1 MKQFNNII
9 IDSHAHVNFNA
20 FKNDGDEVIKKCLD
34 NNVWVVNVG
43 AEIRTSTRAVEY
55 ANRYDEGV
63 YAIVGLHPIHVKLH
77 DNNLPDETD
86 NENIKYR
93 EKFDYQKYLTL
104 TQDKKV
110 VAIGEVG
117 LDYHHFEDNATDLEK
132 EKIIKKQKEIFIEFI
147 KLANEI
153 DKPIVIHCWGV
164 KSKEEFDYARTDA
177 YADLLEILKEHPVT
191 KSGIVHSF
199 IGSYKTAREFREL
212 GFKLSFNGIITY
224 SESYDKVLTD
234 TPIEDILVETD
245 CPYLTPSPL
254 DKSERNEPMNVK
266 YVVEKIAKV
275 KDMEVEE
282 VIKIVEKNTREVF
295 GI

>member
-1 MKQFNNII
+1 MTL

-20 FKNDGDEVIKKCLD
+20 FKDDGDEVIKKCLD
-34 NNVWVVNVG
+34 NDVWVVNVG
-43 AEIRTSTRAVEY
+43 AEFRTSRRAVEY
-55 ANRYDEGV
+55 ANKYDEGV
-63 YAIVGLHPIHVKLH
+63 YAIVGLHPIHIKVE
-77 DNNLPDETD
+77 DNDFPGEAD

-93 EKFDYQKYLTL
+93 EKFNYDNYLKL
-104 TQDKKV
+104 AQDKKV

-117 LDYHHFEDNATDLEK
+117 LDYHHFEDNVTDSEK
-132 EKIIKKQKEIFIEFI
+132 EKIIQKQKEILIEFI
-147 KLANEI
+147 KLANEA

-164 KSKEEFDYARTDA
+164 KSKEEFDHVRADA
-177 YADLLEILKEHPVT
+177 YKDLLEILKEYPVN
-191 KSGIVHSF
+191 KKGIVHSF

-234 TPIEDILVETD
+234 TPLEDILIETD
-245 CPYLTPSPL
+245 CPYLTPRPL
-254 DKSERNEPMNVK
+254 SKDERNEPINVK

-275 KDMEVEE
+275 KGVETE
-282 VIKIVEKNTREVF
+282 EIIGILEKNTREVF

>member
-1 MKQFNNII
+1 MI

-20 FKNDGDEVIKKCLD
+20 YKDDGDELIKKCLD

-55 ANRYDEGV
+55 ANKYKEGV
-63 YAIVGLHPIHVKLH
+63 YAVVGLYPLH
-77 DNNLPDETD
+77 IKIDDSSLNILD
-86 NENIKYR
+86 NEDFNYQEEFIYA
-93 EKFDYQKYLTL
+93 DYLDLAKNN
-104 TQDKKV
+104 KV

-117 LDYHHFEDNATDLEK
+117 LDYHYFKEGDNVEL
-132 EKIIKKQKEIFIEFI
+132 IKKRQAEILIEI
-147 KLANEI
+147 IRLANEVN
-153 DKPIVIHCWGV
+153 KPLSIHC
-164 KSKEEFDYARTDA
+164 RDA
-177 YADLLEILKEHPVT
+177 YKDLLEILKNNPVN
-191 KSGIVHSF
+191 KKGVLHSF
-199 IGSYKTAREFREL
+199 VGSYKTAREFREL

-254 DKSERNEPMNVK
+254 DKSERNEPINVR
-266 YVVEKIAKV
+266 YVIEKIAKV
-275 KDMEVEE
+275 KGMEIDE

-295 GI
+295 NI